1 MRRTSIRVKMMLLLT
16 LVAVLPLTAAVVAI
30 AAGGARLRIE
40 SVGQSL
46 RSASASAAMG
56 LAAALAADIDKL
68 HVATEHAPVV
78 TRRLAAPAR
87 HLSAQRRAELDGQWA
102 TLPTDT
108 GPLAEVLHNPV
119 AEQMKLLMQDDK
131 RLAEILVTDRYG
143 QLIAATGRT
152 TDFDQA
158 DEDWWQQCT
167 AAPAGRVVIPPIG
180 FDVSSGVYSVDI
192 CLAVRSLEDGRIV
205 GAVKAVMDLSQWL
218 RELHVAWPTLP
229 ASVMLMR
236 ADGTVVYHLDP
247 AAPSDAQPGEPPGP
261 HPKVGPVDVGAP
273 PGRRVT
279 KDGFILAYAP
289 IPTPGGAGDRPIT
302 MSPWVLVKYLPAGQ
316 ALGAVYRLA
325 AIVLGG
331 GLLIVGMIFVV
342 GLYLAERGLVHRI
355 KAMAAATKRVAEGD
369 LLHRLQRRRHR
380 SPLGNDEIDDLTD
393 DFNRMVEKVH
403 RSYAELK
410 AADDLKANFIR
421 IAGHEFRT
429 PISYILGVGQ
439 LLKDSKDSEK
449 LLGAIQTVS
458 TKAKRLDEITQA
470 MFKLMPESPAA
481 EAMQVEDVD
490 LAELLA
496 EVRLDALPFL
506 AQRNQN
512 LILRI
517 TRDVTPI
524 RADRGKLRDV
534 ITNLVTNAIK
544 FTPDGG
550 EVGVDVSCRSP
561 QTVAI
566 AVSDQGPGI
575 PDDEL
580 PHIFEPFFSG
590 TDVLTHSSGD
600 AGYMKRGIG
609 LGLTIVKYFVEL
621 HGGTVHVSTGAWG
634 SIFTVEIPVA
644 PQARRW
650 SEEVQI

>member
-1 MRRTSIRVKMMLLLT
+1 MSIRVKMVLLLT
-16 LVAVLPLTAAVVAI
+16 VVAVLPLTVAVVAI
-30 AAGGARLRIE
+30 AAGGARLRIV

-46 RSASASAAMG
+46 QSASASAAMG

-68 HVATEHAPVV
+68 HVAMEHTPGV
-78 TRRLAAPAR
+78 TRAVAAPR
-87 HLSAQRRAELDGQWA
+87 KLLSAARRAELDRQWA
-102 TLPTDT
+102 TLPTDS
-108 GPLAEVLHNPV
+108 GVLGEVLHNPV
-119 AEQMKLLMQDDK
+119 ADQLALLMRDDE
-131 RLAEILVTDRYG
+131 RLAEILVTDRHG
-143 QLIAATGRT
+143 QLIAATQRT

-158 DEDWWQQCT
+158 DEDWWTQCT
-167 AAPAGRVVIPPIG
+167 ADPSGRIVIPPIG
-180 FDVSSGVYSVDI
+180 FDESSRVYSIDI
-192 CLAVRSLEDGRIV
+192 CMPVCSPADGRVI
-205 GAVKAVMDLSQWL
+205 GAVKAVLNLSPWL
-218 RELHVAWPTLP
+218 RELHLAWPTLP
-229 ASVMLMR
+229 ASVLLMR
-236 ADGTVVYHLDP
+236 ADGTVLHHLDP
-247 AAPSDAQPGEPPGP
+247 AVPPDAQPAGP
-261 HPKVGPVDVGAP
+261 RPQVGPVDVDAP
-273 PGRRVT
+273 PSWRVT
-279 KDGFILAYAP
+279 RDGFIVACAP
-289 IPTPGGAGDRPIT
+289 VPKPRAAGGRPID
-302 MSPWVLVKYLPAGQ
+302 MSPWVLVKYLPEGQ

-325 AIVLGG
+325 GIVLGG
-331 GLLIVGMIFVV
+331 GLLIVAVIFVV

-355 KAMAAATKRVAEGD
+355 RAMAAATKRVAEGD
-369 LLHRLQRRRHR
+369 LMHRLQRRRHR
-380 SPLGNDEIDDLTD
+380 SPLGNDEIDDLTE

-403 RSYAELK
+403 RSYTELK

-439 LLKDSKDSEK
+439 LLKDSKDPEK
-449 LLGAIQTVS
+449 LLQAIQTVGA
-458 TKAKRLDEITQA
+458 KAKRLDEITQA
-470 MFKLMPESPAA
+470 MFKLMPESPTA

-496 EVRLDALPFL
+496 EVRLDVLPFL
-506 AQRNQN
+506 AQRNQD

-524 RADRGKLRDV
+524 RADRGKVRDV

-550 EVGVDVSCRSP
+550 EVGVDVSRRSP

-575 PDDEL
+575 PDEEL

-650 SEEVQI
+650 TEEVQI